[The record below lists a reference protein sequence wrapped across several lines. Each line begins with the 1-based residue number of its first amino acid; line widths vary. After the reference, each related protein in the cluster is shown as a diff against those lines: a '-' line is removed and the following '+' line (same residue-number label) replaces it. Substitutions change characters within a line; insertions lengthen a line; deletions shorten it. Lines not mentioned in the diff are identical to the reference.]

1 MKFVIIG
8 VGAAGI
14 SALQTIRSLDKE
26 SEITMVSKENV
37 PPYSLSSLPF
47 NLSGEI
53 ADKGMSRFDGGF
65 FDAANA
71 EVVVGRVNGLD
82 SDGKRV
88 LFDGGSELR
97 YDKLL
102 IASGSSPIVPRIT
115 GLEKRGVHFMG
126 SISDTWRLRDAA
138 LSANNI
144 VVIGAGFVGLEA
156 AIALN
161 KLGKEVTVV
170 EMLDRVLP
178 RMLDPDMA
186 AIVQKMLESHG
197 IQIRLGDQV
206 TEVLG
211 KEHVAGVRL
220 SKGGLECELVVLG
233 IGVRPNI
240 GFVKDSAVK
249 TNIGIV
255 VDDMMR
261 TTAKDVHAAGD
272 VVEAIDP
279 LTGKPKIAAIWPN
292 AIEQGRV
299 AGRNMAG
306 VETHYPGIESVNII
320 NIFDVPVVALG
331 LTSADVEGAETIV
344 AKREKTVRKL
354 LVKDD
359 VAVGLQSIGGVRNLG
374 FVLGL
379 INKRQKLGSLKNSLL
394 DDRFAYPVATR

>member
-14 SALQTIRSLDKE
+14 SALQTIRSLDKD

-65 FDAANA
+65 FDAECA
-71 EVVVGRVNGLD
+71 EVVIGRVNGLD
-82 SDGKRV
+82 TDGKRV
-88 LFDGGSELR
+88 LFDGGTELP
-97 YDKLL
+97 YDRLL

-170 EMLDRVLP
+170 EMLDRVVP

-186 AIVQKMLESHG
+186 AIVQKMLEGHG

-211 KEHVAGVRL
+211 EERVAGVKL
-220 SKGGLECELVVLG
+220 SKGELECELVVLG

-249 TNIGIV
+249 TNMGIV

-261 TTAKDVHAAGD
+261 TTASDVYAAGD
-272 VVEAIDP
+272 VVEATDP

-306 VETHYPGIESVNII
+306 VETRYPGIESVNII

>member
-1 MKFVIIG
+1 MKFAIIG

-26 SEITMVSKENV
+26 SELTMVSKENV

-65 FDAANA
+65 FDAAKA

-88 LFDGGSELR
+88 LFDGGSELH

-138 LSANNI
+138 LSASKI

-156 AIALN
+156 AIALR

-186 AIVQKMLESHG
+186 AIAQKMLENHG

-211 KEHVAGVRL
+211 EERVAGVRL
-220 SKGGLECELVVLG
+220 SKGEVECELVVLG

-240 GFVKDSAVK
+240 EFVKGSAVR
-249 TNIGIV
+249 TNMGIV

-261 TTAKDVHAAGD
+261 TTARDVYAAGD

-306 VETHYPGIESVNII
+306 VETHYPGVESVNII

-331 LTSADVEGAETIV
+331 LTSADIEGAEAII

-379 INKRQKLGSLKNSLL
+379 INKGQKLGSLKDRLL